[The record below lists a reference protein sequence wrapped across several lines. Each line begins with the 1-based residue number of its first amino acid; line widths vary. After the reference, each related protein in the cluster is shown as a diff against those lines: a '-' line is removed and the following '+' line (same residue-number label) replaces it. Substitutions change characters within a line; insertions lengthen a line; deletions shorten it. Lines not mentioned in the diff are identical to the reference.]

1 MNISSNT
8 IFIPGATSGIGL
20 ALALR
25 LQAAGNTVIIGGRR
39 AEVLDRLAAEHGFD
53 AVVIDTTDPRSVL
66 SARDTVIARHPGL
79 NVLMTMAGVMAAE
92 DIQSPDFLPEA
103 ERIINTNIYGPLRL
117 LAAFIE
123 QLKARPQ
130 AALITVSSGLAHTP
144 LAATPTY
151 NGTKAFI
158 HQFSETIR
166 LQLAGTQVQVIELVP
181 PGVQTELMPG
191 GSRDD
196 RYLPLGDF
204 ADEVMSLLR
213 TSPDAREIL
222 VEGVKFLRFAEVEGR
237 YDDAVAAVNPQ
248 VAAGGRGGV
257 PA

>member
-25 LQAAGNTVIIGGRR
+25 FQSAGNTVIIGGRR
-39 AEVLDRLAAEHGFD
+39 TDILRQLAAEYGFD
-53 AVVIDTTDPRSVL
+53 TVVIDTTDPASVL
-66 SARDTVIARHPGL
+66 AARDTVTARHPEL
-79 NVLMTMAGVMAAE
+79 NVLIAMAGVMAPE
-92 DIQSPDFLPEA
+92 DIQSPGFPAEA

-123 QLKARPQ
+123 QLKSGPQ
-130 AALITVSSGLAHTP
+130 AAFITVSSGLAHTP

-166 LQLAGTQVQVIELVP
+166 LQLAGTGVQVIELVP
-181 PGVQTELMPG
+181 PAVQTELMPG
-191 GSRDD
+191 GSEDG
-196 RYLPLGDF
+196 RYLPLNDF
-204 ADEVMSLLR
+204 ADEVMSLLQ
-213 TSPDAREIL
+213 ARPEATEIL
-222 VEGVKFLRFAEVEGR
+222 VEAVKFLRFAEVEGR
-237 YDDAVAAVNPQ
+237 YDEAVAAVNPQ
-248 VAAGGRGGV
+248 VTASGPGSA